1 MENLFVQH
9 LVNALSIGSVYAL
22 LAIGYNMVYG
32 ILEKLNFAH
41 GDVYAIGCFVT
52 FTMIGSGANPFLAI
66 LLGCISGFILNVC
79 VERFAYRPLRES
91 GRVAPTISAVGIAYI
106 MRNLIQLIWG
116 TETFNFNLGIFDMS
130 TFNIGGMIIG
140 KLQIYILAIA
150 LGLMLIISI
159 FLKKTKWGQ
168 AIIGISQSIPVS
180 GLMGIPVNKVIAI
193 VYGMGAVLGVIGGLL
208 FCSYYQMIFMGI
220 GFAYGTM
227 KAWMASIWGGIGS
240 LKGAIIGAMILGLAE
255 TFVSAYISSSYKDA
269 FVWLIF
275 IIFILIRPQG
285 MFPAQVSE
293 KI

>member
-1 MENLFVQH
+1 MFLQH

-22 LAIGYNMVYG
+22 LSIGYNMVYG

-41 GDVYAIGCFVT
+41 GDVYAVGCFVV
-52 FTMIGSGANPFLAI
+52 FSMIGTGCNPILAI
-66 LLGCISGFILNVC
+66 LLGCLAGFILNVI
-79 VERFAYRPLRES
+79 VERFAYRPLRDS

-116 TETFNFNLGIFDMS
+116 TETYNFNLGIFDMS
-130 TFNIGGMIIG
+130 SISIGGIVIG
-140 KLQIYILAIA
+140 KLQIYILMIS
-150 LGLMLIISI
+150 LVLMMVISLL
-159 FLKKTKWGQ
+159 LKKTKWGQ
-168 AIIGISQSIPVS
+168 AIIGISQSIPAAS
-180 GLMGIPVNKVIAI
+180 LMGIPANRVISI
-193 VYGMGAVLGVIGGLL
+193 VYGLGAVLGVIGGLL
-208 FCSYYQMIFMGI
+208 FCSYYQMIYMGI

-240 LKGAIIGAMILGLAE
+240 MKGAIVGAFALGLAE
-255 TFVSAYISSSYKDA
+255 TFIGAYVSSAYKDA

-285 MFPAQVSE
+285 MFPAQIAE